1 MNTREIGQ
9 LCETYVCKRLEKDGF
24 SIIARNF
31 RVGKGSEID
40 IVAQKDEVIHFIEV
54 KARSNAAYGLPREA
68 VTPAKLQKIIRASEY
83 FTKQY
88 RTYDMLRSYDVAEV
102 YFSIYKQ
109 TLQFKKLNF
118 IFQIC

>member
-54 KARSNAAYGLPREA
+54 KARSNATYGLPREA